1 MKNYLLLVTAFF
13 CISLSSYA
21 QKDKKNNDKDLISVE
36 TSNEIVGETFNR
48 WSVEFDLGQSKG
60 AKPYTDGYYASDAD
74 KFLGGFQINHY
85 GLGLRYMLNPKF
97 GLKGRFAYDDIKNL
111 SSSESLPFKLQ
122 HLQFSFEAVVNA
134 IRLFDIQDNAG
145 RMGLLFHFGIQ
156 ASQMSPISNEGNP
169 SQIPAGQVVPIN
181 VNKGKK
187 ELNGGLVVGLTP
199 SVRVFN
205 NLSLFLDIAINSNIR
220 QHFNWDGASYSE
232 RNNNLTGSLFTTS
245 FGLSYSFGK
254 AKIHGDWAIIQDRND
269 KRLDSL
275 NNRIGEIETL
285 MNDTDKDGV
294 PDYLDAEQNS
304 ITGVAVDTKGRMV
317 DKNSNGVPDELEKY
331 VNNSI
336 TSNNNATASM
346 ATENAVLQLIN
357 DGYIAAYFETT
368 KATPNNASASNIG
381 FILNYLK
388 NNPGKN
394 VEIAGYADETGKTET
409 NNKLANDRAQNV
421 KAILVKAGISESRI
435 TIMSR
440 GEDDSVDKKSDWA
453 KRLVRKTVFKIKQ

>member
-1 MKNYLLLVTAFF
+1 MKNYQLLVTAFF

-21 QKDKKNNDKDLISVE
+21 QKDIKDNEKNLDLISVE
-36 TSNEIVGETFNR
+36 TSNEIDGDTFNR

-60 AKPYTDGYYASDAD
+60 SKPYTDGYYASDAD
-74 KFLGGFQINHY
+74 KFLGGFQLNHY

-111 SSSESLPFKLQ
+111 NSSESLPFKLQ

-134 IRLFDIQDNAG
+134 IRLFDIQDNS
-145 RMGLLFHFGIQ
+145 RRWGLLFHFGIQ
-156 ASQMSPISNEGNP
+156 ASQMSPISNEGTD
-169 SQIPAGQVVPIN
+169 GLGTTIN
-181 VNKGKK
+181 GVFTNDVNSNKGKK

-199 SVRVFN
+199 SVRVLN

-220 QHFNWDGASYSE
+220 QHFNWDGTYSD

-254 AKIHGDWAIIQDRND
+254 SKIHGDWAIIQDSND
-269 KRLDSL
+269 KSRLDSL

-285 MNDTDKDGV
+285 MNDSDKDGV

-317 DKNSNGVPDELEKY
+317 DINNNGVPDELEKY

-336 TSNNNATASM
+336 NATNSV

-357 DGYIAAYFETT
+357 EGYIAAYFETT
-368 KATPNNASASNIG
+368 KATPNNLSANDIG

-394 VEIAGYADETGKTET
+394 VEIIGFADETGKTET
-409 NNKLANDRAQNV
+409 NNKLANARAQNV

-440 GEDDSVDKKSDWA
+440 GEDDSVDNKSDWA
-453 KRLVRKTVFKIKQ
+453 KRLVRKTVFKIK